1 MKKIIILIVSLFMLI
16 PQNILVKAKESN
28 TSSTQ
33 DFANIVVFAHFS
45 DDTQD
50 DADAYFN
57 SKYATFKKYFD
68 GSNGQSLKS
77 YMSTISQGKFSLHN
91 YFPQEDS
98 NRKITSVD
106 LQETMEKGKTE
117 MIDQSIVD
125 QVVAA
130 IPSLENQVVDYD
142 GDGKVDN
149 LYIVVKAEG
158 CSDIQSSGVTLVA
171 HSSTYQ
177 GSIAKYNGKGIFD
190 INVVSTDRMELSK
203 TGLLTHEFLHTF
215 GYPDLYTN
223 TGATNPVYLYD
234 LMGAVSPRPSLTLA
248 YLRSTNNTNE
258 DYTTTK
264 WVTLPEISDTSK
276 YDNNTQTITLNT
288 FASNPNNQAC
298 ILKSPLNDREFF
310 VVEYRKATADRYSE
324 DALDGDILYPG
335 LIVYRVD
342 TTIAGLSNKTL
353 ESKPAIYV
361 FRPQEGQNGYNSNE
375 KICMQ
380 YATLS
385 QETGRTSIGSS
396 DLDKRLVDGA
406 LTYNDD
412 SNSGIVI
419 SNVGSASGDTIT
431 FDVSIPQ
438 KNQFDIW
445 ENMNYID
452 TPNYSSKTV
461 TMEYF
466 NNSLCVASMSNY
478 KISFNK
484 YDEISNTWK
493 SYANDISSTSSI
505 SNMKLF
511 TVNNELYL
519 SYLYGSGYITILKYN
534 GINSFNEFYKTSYTV
549 NEYDIISHNGS
560 IYYVYSDSTNAYL
573 CKIDGTN
580 NESIKSLNYH
590 KASKEHF
597 LGQTKITEY
606 NGQLYVLAKDVSNG
620 VHIKLYSYDEESDT
634 FTNIDDDKIYGNAV
648 NIQSI
653 GSKLYLS
660 LTSTKNKLQVV
671 SYDGTTLNIGKES
684 DIDSSEAKIVKAN
697 NHLYIIN
704 FPSTSAGKLQAYLYE
719 DDTYKNEGEA
729 IDSYGNNLSIVDNG
743 KTIYLSYVISGDTS
757 TINVKKKEINVNN
770 IKKKNLNTASI
781 IKASDFT
788 TSNGNVV
795 VTIGDITLSEGR
807 DYSKTVITKED
818 GSVYVTLSAKAGTE
832 FEGSVTKVFKDISKM
847 DIISKDVAYTGSAV
861 TNKVIVRDGYDTLV
875 EGTDYTLSYSN
886 NTNKGVGTVTI
897 IGTGDYYGSVN
908 KIFNICEDI
917 GENIKSAS
925 LNLLGKIGFNFFFDM
940 SDELLKDTGA
950 YVEFILPDGSINKTY
965 VKDIP
970 FEKGG
975 YKVTCYLTATEM
987 TQYVKFRF
995 YTSNNKVS
1003 REYQYNIL
1011 DYVDS
1016 LKNTS
1021 YANNDKLMN
1030 VVYSM
1035 LNYGGYA
1042 QSNFNKYTNFL
1053 ANYDVKDDFEDSI
1066 NSIKKSD
1073 FVNYKASVSG
1083 TEEKVSASNVSLLLQ
1098 SSTLLRVY
1106 FTFADDAIVDNY
1118 KVTIDGTETRLTK
1131 DGSKYYITIDS
1142 IRPNDL
1148 DIYHTIKV
1156 GNLEVNCC
1164 ALSYAYVVID
1174 DMSYDQKVQDV
1185 VKALYLYYQ
1194 NSKEYFKE

>member
-1 MKKIIILIVSLFMLI
+1 MKKIIILMVSIFMLI
-16 PQNILVKAKESN
+16 PQNILVKAEESN

-50 DADAYFN
+50 DADTYFN

-91 YFPQEDS
+91 YFPQEVGG
-98 NRKITSVD
+98 KITSVA
-106 LQETMEKGKTE
+106 LKETMDKGKTE

-158 CSDIQSSGVTLVA
+158 CSDIQNSGVTLVA

-248 YLRSTNNTNE
+248 YLRSTNNTNA

-264 WVTLPEISDTSK
+264 WVTLPEISDTSE
-276 YDNNTQTITLNT
+276 YENNTQTITLNT
-288 FASNPNNQAC
+288 FASDPNNQAC

-342 TTIAGLSNKTL
+342 TTIEGLSNKTV
-353 ESKPAIYV
+353 EGKPAIYV

-438 KNQFDIW
+438 KDQFDIW

-493 SYANDISSTSSI
+493 NYANDISLTSSI

-560 IYYVYSDSTNAYL
+560 IYYVYSDGTNAYL

-580 NESIKSLNYH
+580 NESIKSLKYH
-590 KASKEHF
+590 NASKEHF
-597 LGQTKITEY
+597 LGQTKIAEY

-620 VHIKLYSYDEESDT
+620 AHIKLYSYDEESDT
-634 FTNIDDDKIYGNAV
+634 FTNIDDDKIYGSAV

-660 LTSTKNKLQVV
+660 LASTKNKLQVV

-719 DDTYKNEGEA
+719 DDTYTNEGEA

-743 KTIYLSYVISGDTS
+743 KTIYLSYVIPGDTS

-781 IKASDFT
+781 TKASDFT
-788 TSNGNVV
+788 TSNGNVA
-795 VTIGDITLSEGR
+795 VTIGDITLNEGT
-807 DYSKTVITKED
+807 DYTKTVITKED
-818 GSVYVTLSAKAGTE
+818 GSVYVTLSAIAGTE
-832 FEGSVTKVFKDISKM
+832 FEGSVTKVFKDISKTN
-847 DIISKDVAYTGSAV
+847 IVSKDVTYTGNEV
-861 TNKVIVRDGYDTLV
+861 TNKVIVRDGYDTLI

-886 NTNKGVGTVTI
+886 NTNKGLGTVTI
-897 IGTGDYYGSVN
+897 MGTGDYYGSVN
-908 KIFNICEDI
+908 KIFNICEDT
-917 GENIKSAS
+917 GEKLTGYS
-925 LNLLGKIGFNFFFDM
+925 LNLKGKIGFNFYFTLKE
-940 SDELLKDTGA
+940 ELLNDNGA
-950 YVEFILPDGSINKTY
+950 YIQFIMPDGTTNK
-965 VKDIP
+965 VFIKDG
-970 FEKGG
+970 ESTNNG
-975 YKVTCYLTATEM
+975 YRFTCYLTASEM
-987 TQYVKFRF
+987 TQYVKFKVI
-995 YTSNNKVS
+995 TSDNTIGK
-1003 REYQYNIL
+1003 EYQYNIL
-1011 DYVDS
+1011 DYIESVS
-1016 LKNTS
+1016 KMSNP
-1021 YANNDKLMN
+1021 AQDKLMN
-1030 VVYSM
+1030 LMNSM

-1042 QSNFNKYTNFL
+1042 QVLFDKYTNHL
-1053 ANYDVKDDFEDSI
+1053 ANYDVKDNFEDSI
-1066 NSIKKSD
+1066 NSIKKGD
-1073 FVNYKASVSG
+1073 FLNYKAAISNSGDGVSVKG
-1083 TEEKVSASNVSLLLQ
+1083 LSLQLKA
-1098 SSTLLRVY
+1098 STLLRVY
-1106 FTFADDAIVDNY
+1106 FNFEDESKIAQYDVTLDGKKVDLQKSENGY
-1118 KVTIDGTETRLTK
+1118 YVLIDNV
-1131 DGSKYYITIDS
+1131 
-1142 IRPNDL
+1142 RPMDL
-1148 DIYHTIKV
+1148 AQKHTITV
-1156 GNLEVNCC
+1156 GNLQIECS
-1164 ALSYAYVVID
+1164 ALSYAYIVID
-1174 DMSYDQKVQDV
+1174 NEDFDQNLQDTI
-1185 VKALYLYYQ
+1185 KALYLYYQ
-1194 NSKEYFKE
+1194 NSKEYFK